1 MRTLRG
7 FSLLELMLVLALMG
21 LVSAL
26 AVASLGGDPGRAYE
40 AQLERLVV
48 RMSDAESQA
57 RRRGW
62 VLGLAWT
69 ERGYRFMKLRTFL
82 PEPEWIALG
91 REGPGDSRDW
101 PEGLQLQGSP
111 LQINADGLALYRIWS
126 PDGETLGPE
135 LNWQWPGGSARIDR
149 QGQWHRGTP

>member
-1 MRTLRG
+1 MRPSLG

-69 ERGYRFMKLRTFL
+69 ERGYRFMRLRTL
-82 PEPEWIALG
+82 VPDPEWVELG

-101 PEGLQLQGSP
+101 SETVQLLGSP
-111 LQINADGLALYRIWS
+111 LLTNVDGLALYRIWS

-135 LNWQWPGGSARIDR
+135 LSWQWPGGSARIDPE
-149 QGQWHRGTP
+149 GQWHRDTP

>member
-1 MRTLRG
+1 MRRVRG

-26 AVASLGGDPGRAYE
+26 AVASLGGNPGRAYE
-40 AQLERLVV
+40 AQLERLAV
-48 RMSDAESQA
+48 RMLDAQVQA

-62 VLGLAWT
+62 VQALAWS
-69 ERGYRFMKLRTFL
+69 ESGYRFVRLRSWEA
-82 PEPEWIALG
+82 EPEWIELG
-91 REGPGDSRDW
+91 RDGPGDSRDW
-101 PEGLQLQGSP
+101 PESLQLLGSP
-111 LQINADGLALYRIWS
+111 LQIRADGLALYRIWS

-149 QGQWHRGTP
+149 QGQWHRGVH

>member
-1 MRTLRG
+1 MRSSRG
-7 FSLLELMLVLALMG
+7 FSLLELMLVLALIG

-26 AVASLGGDPGRAYE
+26 AVASLGGDPERAYE

-69 ERGYRFMKLRTFL
+69 ERGYRFMRLGTL
-82 PEPEWIALG
+82 VPEPEWIEVG

-101 PEGLQLQGSP
+101 PEAVQLLGSP
-111 LQINADGLALYRIWS
+111 LQTNADGLALYRIWS

-135 LNWQWPGGSARIDR
+135 LSWQWPGGSARIDP
-149 QGQWHRGTP
+149 QGQLRRGIP